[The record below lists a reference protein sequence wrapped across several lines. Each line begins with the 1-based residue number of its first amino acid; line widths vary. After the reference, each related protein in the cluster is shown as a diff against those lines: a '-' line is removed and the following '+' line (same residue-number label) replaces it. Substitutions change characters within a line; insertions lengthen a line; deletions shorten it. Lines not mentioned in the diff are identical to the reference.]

1 MPRKANNTMK
11 FNVKNL
17 IATVEQKIK
26 DAEEFAVKANAE
38 EQAKVAKHR
47 QEWLDTNKAN
57 YLAFADK
64 LKEKLR
70 KDRPILA
77 SDIPEGLNENRYRME
92 LPIYRE
98 YQPTKHH
105 PMTGELNAIL
115 KVLNSIT
122 DEEITPTALKSLGF
136 SNLRD
141 LF

>member
-1 MPRKANNTMK
+1 MK

-26 DAEEFAVKANAE
+26 DAEEQAVKANAE

-57 YLAFADK
+57 YIAFADK

-77 SDIPEGLNENRYRME
+77 GDVPEGLSDNRYRFE

-98 YQPTKHH
+98 YKPVKHQ

-115 KVLNSIT
+115 KVLTSIT

-136 SNLRD
+136 GNLRD